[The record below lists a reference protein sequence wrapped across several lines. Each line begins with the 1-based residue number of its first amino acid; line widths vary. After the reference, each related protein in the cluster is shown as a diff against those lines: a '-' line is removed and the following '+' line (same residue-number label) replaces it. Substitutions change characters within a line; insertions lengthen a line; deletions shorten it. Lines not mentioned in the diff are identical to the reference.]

1 MNGDVMEVRIGK
13 LESDVE
19 YIKRDVSE
27 LRADV
32 RQLRDVDIRELRS
45 HQERDFRL
53 LFGAIVFVALGITGM
68 LAKLFGWLH

>member
-1 MNGDVMEVRIGK
+1 MEARIGK

-27 LRADV
+27 LRTDV
-32 RQLRDVDIRELRS
+32 RELRS

-53 LFGAIVFVALGITGM
+53 LFGAIVFVALGISGM
-68 LAKLFGWLH
+68 LAKLFGWFH